1 MQFLAALGVKP
12 VLASESPSRSMCQGA
27 VSILGLIYP
36 PYISEL
42 HCPPPPPPA
51 VSCLVQ
57 EASSHGSVAASQTSE
72 AGQQAPQA
80 VGHVPE

>member
-1 MQFLAALGVKP
+1 M
-12 VLASESPSRSMCQGA
+12 LASESPNRSMCQGA
-27 VSILGLIYP
+27 RSILGLIYL

-51 VSCLVQ
+51 VSRLIQ
-57 EASSHGSVAASQTSE
+57 EASSHGSVAASQASE